1 VLTAL
6 VSAKGSPGVTTLAL
20 AMFNAWPGR
29 ALLMGADPAGDDLR
43 QMLTGLDHGDG
54 LLRLAADRVPV
65 ATAVWEEA
73 LALDPGTQQRL
84 ALFGI
89 RSPAQARSLVNVWEP
104 LGRQLRAMSAD
115 GLDVIADT
123 GRYAAA
129 HSPTGLLK
137 NADRVLVCTRG
148 QLWSLDA
155 AAALIRTLHDG
166 GITRR
171 AVRLVVIGPTAYAP
185 GELAAA
191 GGVDASVLPG
201 IPLEDRTAERL
212 RAGLVDAR
220 AGGKLLR
227 ATRQLLVA
235 LTEEWKQ
242 DVRVESVELEE
253 VVNARVVDR

>member
-29 ALLMGADPAGDDLR
+29 ALLVGADPAGDDLR

-123 GRYAAA
+123 GRYAVA

-137 NADRVLVCTRG
+137 NADRVLVCT
-148 QLWSLDA
+148 
-155 AAALIRTLHDG
+155 LHDG
-166 GITRR
+166 GVTRR

-191 GGVDASVLPG
+191 GGVDAAVLPG
-201 IPLEDRTAERL
+201 VPLDDRTAERL

-253 VVNARVVDR
+253 VVNAHAVDR